1 MGGKLRCYECLSF
14 AILSSGIYNALSFQ
28 QASFPRARSH
38 GMRCVNIGCH
48 ARRQSHVK
56 RHVPQHQSQQIAR
69 AVASSAHSATINS
82 IVNLTLVVS
91 DSLNSGGAGQPPP
104 SPSSTAVVSRTNPPP
119 PPSSSPFFTTVAFA
133 SDMGSRLMQKVA
145 HV

>member
-1 MGGKLRCYECLSF
+1 
-14 AILSSGIYNALSFQ
+14 
-28 QASFPRARSH
+28 
-38 GMRCVNIGCH
+38 MRCVNIGCH

-119 PPSSSPFFTTVAFA
+119 PPFIVPIFYNCGVRQRYGITINAKGCTCLTSYARCFILEWMQCTAAMLTPFCSGCNA
-133 SDMGSRLMQKVA
+133 L
-145 HV
+145 